1 MANAADCKTGVGG
14 SILQKRRLGQ
24 TDISV
29 SVLGLGTVKF
39 GRTQGVK
46 YPAAFSLPSDQDIL
60 KLLDQAAEYGINLLD
75 TAPAYGS
82 SEERLG
88 KLLQGQRQNWIICTK
103 AGEEFHHGNS
113 HFDFSKQAISKS
125 IERSLSRLKTDY
137 LDIVLVHSNG
147 NESDII
153 ANEDVF
159 SLLAELKQQGKIRA
173 YGMSTKTISGAMA
186 TIEHADVAMVAYH
199 VDYTDEEQV
208 IQYAQKK
215 QKGIL
220 IKKALNSGHL
230 AGQHTLSD
238 IFGFILQQAGVTS
251 VIIGTI
257 NPEHLR
263 ENVEA
268 AC

>member
-1 MANAADCKTGVGG
+1 
-14 SILQKRRLGQ
+14 LQKRRLGQ
-24 TDISV
+24 TDIAV

-46 YPAAFSLPSDQDIL
+46 YPTAFSLPSDQDIL
-60 KLLDQAAEYGINLLD
+60 KLLDQASQYGINLLD

-88 KLLQGQRQNWIICTK
+88 KLLQGQRQNWVICTK
-103 AGEEFHHGNS
+103 AGEEFNHGIS
-113 HFDFSKQAISKS
+113 HFDFSKQAIAAS

-147 NESDII
+147 NDIEI
-153 ANEDVF
+153 IEHEHVF
-159 SLLAELKQQGKIRA
+159 SLLAEFKQQGKIRA
-173 YGMSTKTISGAMA
+173 YGMSTKTIAGAMT
-186 TIEHADVAMVAYH
+186 TIEHADLAMVTFNFNYK
-199 VDYTDEEQV
+199 DEEQV
-208 IQYAQKK
+208 IQNAHKK

-230 AGQHTLSD
+230 AGQHTLSE
-238 IFGFILQQAGVTS
+238 IFGFILQQAGVSS

-257 NPEHLR
+257 NSEHLR
-263 ENVEA
+263 ENVGA
-268 AC
+268 VS